1 MNEVDSVPRAKDGW
15 DKADIVLKGVLAVL
29 LPTAIAFFG
38 IYTELKRADQSEEN
52 RTYQTLVQTLSSR
65 EAVGADLKSKMFTT
79 LMEHYFAGPEPKKI
93 AVLELMAIN
102 FDEQFRLRPL
112 FETLSSELSDPSDQR
127 ELKRVVANLVRKEVA
142 EIRAAGGQTCVL
154 SLALGNRVSAACAP
168 VSLTLSEVQ
177 EDHIRVS
184 QVAPVEAPFDI
195 SYFDMPLTD
204 NTTLG
209 ELKYSLVL
217 VSTDTVNGAA
227 SVELVIFPRHSYS
240 LQSRLA
246 FDQLVGEYL
255 APSVKFSAP
264 NGR

>member
-1 MNEVDSVPRAKDGW
+1 MNEADTVPKAKDGW
-15 DKADIVLKGVLAVL
+15 DKADIILKGVMAVL

-38 IYTELKRADQSEEN
+38 IYTERNRAAESEAN

-79 LMEHYFAGPEPKKI
+79 LMEHYFAGTEPKKI
-93 AVLELMAIN
+93 AVLELMAMN

-112 FETLSSELSDPSDQR
+112 FETLRSELSDPRDQR
-127 ELKRVVANLVRKEVA
+127 ELKRVVANLVSKEVA
-142 EIRAAGGQTCVL
+142 EIRAAGGQTCVM
-154 SLALGNRVSAACAP
+154 SLAVGKPVSAACAP

-177 EDHIRVS
+177 EDHIQVS
-184 QVAPVEAPFDI
+184 QVAPIEAQLEI
-195 SYFDMPLTD
+195 SNFDMPLTD
-204 NTTLG
+204 NTTHG

-217 VSTDTVNGAA
+217 VSTDAVNDAA

-246 FDQLVGEYL
+246 FDQLVGKYL
-255 APSVKFSAP
+255 APSVKYSP
-264 NGR
+264 PK